1 MITVSKQAKAAI
13 QSTWDSIAH
22 DVYDS
27 CDGDNEIAM
36 ELVLDAKRLALWGFE
51 DEQLEVSSLCQ
62 THGYHNVLKA
72 LAAQMQLL

>member
-1 MITVSKQAKAAI
+1 
-13 QSTWDSIAH
+13 
-22 DVYDS
+22 
-27 CDGDNEIAM
+27 M